1 MYVGMYRRLELA
13 DASGG
18 GALAGSLGALAQHLG
33 RLVAANSST
42 PLATLLVVLV
52 GAEKKEKD

>member
-1 MYVGMYRRLELA
+1 MLA
-13 DASGG
+13 AVV
-18 GALAGSLGALAQHLG
+18 LWGSLGALAQNLG

>member
-1 MYVGMYRRLELA
+1 MLA
-13 DASGG
+13 AVV
-18 GALAGSLGALAQHLG
+18 LWGSLGALAQNLG

-52 GAEKKEKD
+52 GAEKKEKGQVM